1 MKKGRKSILDNILD
15 TSQERLQDDPES
27 ENSQTEPDTAALQ
40 ETSGS
45 SQAEVSEKEIQG
57 TPMEDRYV
65 HSCDLYEKR
74 NSEVEFAI
82 GT

>member
-15 TSQERLQDDPES
+15 ISQERLPDDPES
-27 ENSQTEPDTAALQ
+27 ENSQTEPETAALR

-45 SQAEVSEKEIQG
+45 SQAEVLEKEIQG

-65 HSCDLYEKR
+65 HSLDLY
-74 NSEVEFAI
+74 
-82 GT
+82 